1 MINEQEAEQLKK
13 EMGGKICVRCFLY
26 GQDLDNIPTDKD
38 GYVSSLIEL
47 TEGILWCEPHFE
59 ELSLSIGLK
68 DD

>member
-1 MINEQEAEQLKK
+1 M
-13 EMGGKICVRCFLY
+13 RCFLY

-47 TEGILWCEPHFE
+47 TEGVLWCEPHFE